1 MKHIALAAALLIAGF
16 APAFAQAPPS
26 PYSTVFPPDSRTGQ
40 NSGGINAEAFY
51 ANTSSAGF
59 GASSLS
65 RIVGAGTTQATAT
78 DIITT
83 VSILTACPAGA
94 GVQLP
99 NLERPAAVTII
110 NRSGATCLV
119 YATPNATVET
129 ALGVNS
135 AVNGAASV
143 ANNTDAT
150 FRLVSPTSWVQ

>member
-1 MKHIALAAALLIAGF
+1 MKLRLAAALLIASLV
-16 APAFAQAPPS
+16 PAFAQAPPA
-26 PYSTVFPPDSRTGQ
+26 PYSSVFPPDSRTGQ
-40 NSGGINAEAFY
+40 NSGGINGPAFD

-83 VSILTACPAGA
+83 VSIITACPAGA

-99 NLERPAAVTII
+99 NLERPSSVTIL
-110 NRSGATCLV
+110 NRSGAACLV
-119 YATPNATVET
+119 YASPNATVET

-135 AVNGAASV
+135 AVNGSASV
-143 ANNTDAT
+143 ANNTDTT
-150 FRLVSPTSWVQ
+150 FRLVSPTSWLQ